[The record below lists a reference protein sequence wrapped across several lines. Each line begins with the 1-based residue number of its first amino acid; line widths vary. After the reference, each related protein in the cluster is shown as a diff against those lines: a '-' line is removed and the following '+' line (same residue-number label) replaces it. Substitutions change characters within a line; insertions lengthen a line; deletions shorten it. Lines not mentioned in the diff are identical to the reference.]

1 VFESVLQFHFTIFGS
16 WDEFGVLPSL
26 NMLLEIIN
34 FIVVVVGVQVPYTKV
49 FVD

>member
-1 VFESVLQFHFTIFGS
+1 VFQSALQFDFTIFGS

-26 NMLLEIIN
+26 NMWLETIN
-34 FIVVVVGVQVPYTKV
+34 FIVVVVGVQLPYTKV